1 MHVGILR
8 RAMVELERALRENS
22 VCREPLF
29 SGLHNPEEV
38 LARISRLWHARLSEA
53 VISGLPLL

>member
-1 MHVGILR
+1 MSC

-22 VCREPLF
+22 ICREPLF

-38 LARISRLWHARLSEA
+38 LPLCRSHAHMLSELTCQQCL
-53 VISGLPLL
+53 LP